1 MLGITR
7 NGSVEANGIAPSVI
21 PNSPI
26 AKDALPASRS
36 VFVNL
41 VFNVNDANPNAN
53 GGIQIA
59 TAIGPIME

>member
-1 MLGITR
+1 MD
-7 NGSVEANGIAPSVI
+7 GIAPSVI
-21 PNSPI
+21 PNSPM

-41 VFNVNDANPNAN
+41 VFTINDANPNAN

-59 TAIGPIME
+59 TAIGPMME